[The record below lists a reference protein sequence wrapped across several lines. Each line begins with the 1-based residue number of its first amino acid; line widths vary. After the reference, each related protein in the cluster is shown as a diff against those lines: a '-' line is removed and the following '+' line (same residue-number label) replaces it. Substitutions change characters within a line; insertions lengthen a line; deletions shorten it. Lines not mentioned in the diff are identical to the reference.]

1 MTNLVGLNLQKAWNT
16 QELQRVNP
24 AWLVVYEESAAS
36 IPELRAAL
44 PNVHICL
51 RLFNDFEE
59 PLKLAER
66 GAGLARDYLRPGDCT
81 VWANETNIEIPT
93 LSVDRTI
100 DLHRRFINRWR
111 EVGWPAALCSP
122 ALSPSAPNA
131 DLAPYREVFLAC
143 DYIGV
148 HAYRG
153 AEQHLDQAD
162 ALWPRYRKLVTEFGT
177 DHGDRAAYCRDFLM
191 RLAGR
196 SNYVGACWFLWDGEP
211 MWNAWKARG
220 TPVADVLAEFA
231 KAPSDEGAS
240 SLEEPMPDNRVKQ
253 PLGEPSCLV
262 AASMGALEIMSQR
275 DVIEA
280 VTPVYQEAVAAGL
293 YANTSDV
300 PAAILAIMRFVGE
313 RGVAC
318 EGGRAYGADPY
329 RVPVAEMIDALRAG
343 LRPFVWWYDPKAP
356 DGSTHAVAATAVQG
370 DQLITADQTGVLPS
384 TTWAFPLDFAR
395 ANGLGA
401 FAFASHTVVE
411 DQTEEPM
418 PEPAPP
424 ATFGVEYDH
433 FGEWRAAAIANGTDF
448 TDAGAFQVHLVAL
461 GADPM
466 DLHRWGFPRFAPV
479 APPPEPEPTPPPAPV
494 VLDASNVDIG
504 PAIASIADR
513 YGLPPWAL
521 HGCLIAESGMNPRAE
536 RWADRSTRGREL
548 TARIDRDPGDEA
560 AYNELQRL
568 MDDLKLRGVHYDCSW
583 GYSQL
588 IWSTAGGYGI
598 GDGQY
603 TLANLLDVRR
613 QLFDRATS
621 IDLGA
626 RHLALCY
633 QRVRDELGDVGDEIE
648 TAINALIVYNSGSIQ
663 RPGSSYFQ
671 NYSGNVAAYK
681 SAIRQARPLWD

>member
-1 MTNLVGLNLQKAWNT
+1 MVGVGLNLQKVWDT
-16 QELQRVNP
+16 GELQRVAP
-24 AWLVVYEESAAS
+24 AWLVVYEESADR
-36 IPELRAAL
+36 IPDLRFHL
-44 PNVHICL
+44 PNARFCL

-66 GAGLARDYLRPGDCT
+66 GERLARAYLRPGDCL
-81 VWANETNIEIPT
+81 VWANETNIEYPH
-93 LSVDRTI
+93 LEVEETI

-111 EVGWPAALCSP
+111 ELGWPAALCSP
-122 ALSPSAPNA
+122 ALSPSAPNS
-131 DLAPYREVFLAC
+131 DLAPYREVLMAC
-143 DYIGV
+143 DYQGI

-162 ALWPRYRKLVTEFGT
+162 ALWPRYRKLVTEFGV
-177 DHGDRAAYCRDFLM
+177 DSGDRAAYCRDFLT

-196 SNYVGACWFLWDGEP
+196 PNYVGACWFLWDGEP
-211 MWNAWKARG
+211 MWDRWKARG

-231 KAPSDEGAS
+231 KAPDNGGFSDPG
-240 SLEEPMPDNRVKQ
+240 EEPMPADGRVQQ
-253 PLGEPSCLV
+253 PLGESSCLV

-275 DVIEA
+275 DVTEA

-300 PAAILAIMRFVGE
+300 SAAILAIMRFVGE

-318 EGGRAYGADPY
+318 EGGRVFGASPY
-329 RVPVAEMIDALRAG
+329 RVPIAEMIDALRAG
-343 LRPFVWWYDPKAP
+343 LRPFVFWYDPKAP

-401 FAFASHTVVE
+401 FAFAIHNVVE
-411 DQTEEPM
+411 DQAEEPM
-418 PEPAPP
+418 PEYQPE
-424 ATFGVEYDH
+424 GVETDE
-433 FGEWRAAAIANGTDF
+433 FGRWREAAKANRTDY
-448 TDAGAFQVHLVAL
+448 TDAGAFVEHLKAL
-461 GADPM
+461 GADYTDP
-466 DLHRWGFPRFAPV
+466 HRYGFPRHAPV
-479 APPPEPEPTPPPAPV
+479 TPPPEPEPTPPPAPV

-568 MDDLKLRGVHYDCSW
+568 MDDLKLRGQHFDCSW

-648 TAINALIVYNSGSIQ
+648 TAINSLAVYNSGSVR
-663 RPGSSYFQ
+663 RPNDSYWTV
-671 NYSGNVAAYK
+671 YAANVASYRR
-681 SAIRQARPLWD
+681 AIGQARSEWP